1 MSRYLDLWDWFLRPF
16 NRVAWR
22 NPNYLFGIQ
31 FARHTRPIP

>member
-1 MSRYLDLWDWFLRPF
+1 MDKYLDLWDLVLRPF

-31 FARHTRPIP
+31 IVKL